1 MGRDSSSGR
10 EYCQLHL
17 ACLIEYQISMRNTIA
32 TGLTNVGGLGFSG
45 VPRSQ
50 AVESRSLDGECH
62 WLYHSM
68 RQIAHMF

>member
-1 MGRDSSSGR
+1 MGQDSSSSGA
-10 EYCQLHL
+10 YYQLHL
-17 ACLIEYQISMRNTIA
+17 ACLIECQISMNTIA

-50 AVESRSLDGECH
+50 AVESRSIDGEYH

-68 RQIAHMF
+68 RHIVQMF